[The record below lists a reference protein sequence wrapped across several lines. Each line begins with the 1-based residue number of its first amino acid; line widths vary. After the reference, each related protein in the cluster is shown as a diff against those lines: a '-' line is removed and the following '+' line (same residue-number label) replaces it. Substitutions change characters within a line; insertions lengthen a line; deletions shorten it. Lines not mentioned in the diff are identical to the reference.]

1 MSDAVRPRR
10 FAEQRREAAGSPPGW
25 WPRSARSAPGART
38 SPDGGLA
45 KVAAC
50 LLARGDS
57 GAGRPARSVALA
69 LGGLAGG
76 TSAPRRR
83 GQNRANF
90 RASEAQPRRPTCSVR
105 PRSGQFQTSQF
116 SSVQLISAGA
126 RSVEDAA
133 GPGVGGWRGRGGA
146 ALSAGFVLVLRTGP
160 LAEGRMPRAH
170 LPTAGARR
178 ESSCAGGA
186 QRGRWERLGV
196 AAPQETLR
204 RLPVV
209 PGPLPRRGPP
219 SVTSYGG
226 VSGYAVVYKCF
237 S

>member
-1 MSDAVRPRR
+1 MAIPVLGAQPGPSRWHWAGWREAPLRLGGEGRTGRASELPRR
-10 FAEQRREAAGSPPGW
+10 SPAG
-25 WPRSARSAPGART
+25 RSAPLD
-38 SPDGGLA
+38 PD
-45 KVAAC
+45 
-50 LLARGDS
+50 
-57 GAGRPARSVALA
+57 
-69 LGGLAGG
+69 
-76 TSAPRRR
+76 
-83 GQNRANF
+83 QAN
-90 RASEAQPRRPTCSVR
+90 ST
-105 PRSGQFQTSQF
+105 TSQF

-133 GPGVGGWRGRGGA
+133 GPGVEGWRGGGGE

-209 PGPLPRRGPP
+209 PGPLPRRGPL
-219 SVTSYGG
+219 SVTGYGG

>member
-10 FAEQRREAAGSPPGW
+10 FAEQRREAAGSVPGW
-25 WPRSARSAPGART
+25 RPRSARSAPGART

-105 PRSGQFQTSQF
+105 PRSGQFHDV
-116 SSVQLISAGA
+116 SVLISSADLSRRPLCGGRCGA
-126 RSVEDAA
+126 
-133 GPGVGGWRGRGGA
+133 GGWGGA
-146 ALSAGFVLVLRTGP
+146 VSRLR
-160 LAEGRMPRAH
+160 
-170 LPTAGARR
+170 
-178 ESSCAGGA
+178 S
-186 QRGRWERLGV
+186 
-196 AAPQETLR
+196 
-204 RLPVV
+204 
-209 PGPLPRRGPP
+209 GPP
-219 SVTSYGG
+219 HRAFG
-226 VSGYAVVYKCF
+226 
-237 S
+237 

>member
-10 FAEQRREAAGSPPGW
+10 FAEQRREAAGSAPGL

-105 PRSGQFQTSQF
+105 PRSGQFHDV
-116 SSVQLISAGA
+116 SVLISSADLSRRPLRGGRCGAG
-126 RSVEDAA
+126 
-133 GPGVGGWRGRGGA
+133 GGGGA
-146 ALSAGFVLVLRTGP
+146 ALSAGFVPVLRTGP

-170 LPTAGARR
+170 LPTPGPGERAAVQG
-178 ESSCAGGA
+178 GGA
-186 QRGRWERLGV
+186 QRGRWERLRV

-209 PGPLPRRGPP
+209 PGPLPRRGPL
-219 SVTSYGG
+219 SVTGYGG

>member
-10 FAEQRREAAGSPPGW
+10 FAEQRREAAGSAPGL

-133 GPGVGGWRGRGGA
+133 GPGGGA

-178 ESSCAGGA
+178 ASSCAGGA

-209 PGPLPRRGPP
+209 PGPLPRRGLL
-219 SVTSYGG
+219 SVTGYGG